1 MLFHIKKK
9 LKINLFQYLY
19 EVLKMSLPSVIIWRI
34 QLSQLRNQ
42 IAMYHLYM
50 LTMLATKIIITGE
63 AHIVGDCVHL
73 V

>member
-19 EVLKMSLPSVIIWRI
+19 EVLQMSLPSVIIWRI
-34 QLSQLRNQ
+34 QLAQLRNQ
-42 IAMYHLYM
+42 IAVYQLYM
-50 LTMLATKIIITGE
+50 LTMLAIKNIIAGE
-63 AHIVGDCVHL
+63 AHVVGDCVHL

>member
-1 MLFHIKKK
+1 
-9 LKINLFQYLY
+9 
-19 EVLKMSLPSVIIWRI
+19 MSLPSVIIWRI

-50 LTMLATKIIITGE
+50 LTMLAIKIITGE